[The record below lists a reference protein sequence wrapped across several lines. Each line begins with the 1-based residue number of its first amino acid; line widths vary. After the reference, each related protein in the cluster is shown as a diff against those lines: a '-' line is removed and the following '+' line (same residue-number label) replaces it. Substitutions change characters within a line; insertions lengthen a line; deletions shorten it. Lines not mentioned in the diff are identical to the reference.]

1 MKAGA
6 EEYIAPLEEALWLYA
21 TIMSAATLA
30 DLSSD
35 HLLTVTL

>member
-1 MKAGA
+1 MKVGA
-6 EEYIAPLEEALWLYA
+6 EEYIAPLEEVLWLYVA
-21 TIMSAATLA
+21 IMCAATLA